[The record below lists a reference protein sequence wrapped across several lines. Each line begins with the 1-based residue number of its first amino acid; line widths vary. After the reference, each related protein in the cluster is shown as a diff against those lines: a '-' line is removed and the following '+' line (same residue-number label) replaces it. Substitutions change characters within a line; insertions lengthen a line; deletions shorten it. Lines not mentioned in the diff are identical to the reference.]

1 SSTVGWVGYVWFQP
15 LPPFSFSPPW
25 SLLMMGSS
33 HAATGLAVGGVV
45 LAGLS
50 WAGAPIGFADVVF
63 GGMVCAGAALLPD
76 LDHPTSTAT
85 LSQGPVSAAASRGVR
100 ALSSRVWRATRTPWD
115 RGGRD
120 GDGVHR
126 HLSHTVPA
134 AAVCGAVVAVAGLWW
149 PALAL
154 VVWVVFSLAV
164 RGLAACWRGRR
175 LGGAE
180 ASGAAL
186 LVTIGVFGLGVGWLV
201 ATGVVGVVVVVRVI
215 GVALTVAGVP
225 RAWPVRVRGAR
236 GRMVGAPLRF
246 RTGRER
252 LVVEV
257 IRWGAL
263 GATTVWVLV
272 GLL

>member
-1 SSTVGWVGYVWFQP
+1 
-15 LPPFSFSPPW
+15 
-25 SLLMMGSS
+25 MMGSS

-50 WAGAPIGFADVVF
+50 WAGAPVGFADVVF

-100 ALSSRVWRATRTPWD
+100 ALSSVVWRATRTPWD

-134 AAVCGAVVAVAGLWW
+134 AVVCGAVVAVAGLWW

-175 LGGAE
+175 LGWAE

-186 LVTIGVFGLGVGWLV
+186 LLTIGVFGFGVGPLV
-201 ATGVVGVVVVVRVI
+201 VAGMVALGVVVHVL
-215 GVALTVAGVP
+215 GDALTVAGVP
-225 RAWPVRVRGAR
+225 LAWPLRVRGAR
-236 GRMVGAPLRF
+236 WRMVGAPLRF
-246 RTGRER
+246 RTGRES
-252 LVVEV
+252 VPEYV
-257 IRWGAL
+257 IRWVAL
-263 GATTVWVLV
+263 GATPVWVLV

>member
-1 SSTVGWVGYVWFQP
+1 
-15 LPPFSFSPPW
+15 
-25 SLLMMGSS
+25 MGSS
-33 HAATGLAVGGVV
+33 HAATGVAAGAAV

-50 WAGAPIGFADVVF
+50 WAGAPIGFADVAF

-100 ALSSRVWRATRTPWD
+100 ALSSVVWRATRTPQD

-120 GDGVHR
+120 ADGTHR

-134 AAVCGAVVAVAGLWW
+134 AVACGAAVAAAGLWW

-175 LGGAE
+175 LRWAE

-186 LVTIGVFGLGVGWLV
+186 LLTIGVFGFGVGPLV
-201 ATGVVGVVVVVRVI
+201 VAGMVALGMVVHVLGD
-215 GVALTVAGVP
+215 ALTVAGVP
-225 RAWPVRVRGAR
+225 LAWPLRVRGAR
-236 GRMVGAPLRF
+236 WRMVGAPLRF
-246 RTGRER
+246 RTGRESPAE
-252 LVVEV
+252 EV

-263 GATTVWVLV
+263 GTTPAWLLV

>member
-1 SSTVGWVGYVWFQP
+1 
-15 LPPFSFSPPW
+15 
-25 SLLMMGSS
+25 MMGSS

-50 WAGAPIGFADVVF
+50 WAGAPVGFADVVF
-63 GGMVCAGAALLPD
+63 GGMLCAGAALLPD

-134 AAVCGAVVAVAGLWW
+134 AVACGAVVAVAGLWIV
-149 PALAL
+149 AYAV
-154 VVWVVFSLAV
+154 VVWVVCSLAV

-175 LGGAE
+175 LGWAE
-180 ASGAAL
+180 ASGGAL
-186 LVTIGVFGLGVGWLV
+186 LLTVGTLGFGVGPLV
-201 ATGVVGVVVVVRVI
+201 VAGMVVLGMVVHVL
-215 GVALTVAGVP
+215 GDALTVAGVP
-225 RAWPVRVRGAR
+225 LAWPLRVRGAR
-236 GRMVGAPLRF
+236 WRMVGAPLRF
-246 RTGRER
+246 RTGRES
-252 LVVEV
+252 VPEYV
-257 IRWGAL
+257 IRWVAL
-263 GATTVWVLV
+263 GATPVWVLV

>member
-1 SSTVGWVGYVWFQP
+1 
-15 LPPFSFSPPW
+15 
-25 SLLMMGSS
+25 
-33 HAATGLAVGGVV
+33 
-45 LAGLS
+45 
-50 WAGAPIGFADVVF
+50 VVF

-100 ALSSRVWRATRTPWD
+100 ALSSVVWRATRTPWD

-134 AAVCGAVVAVAGLWW
+134 AAVCGAVVAAAGLWW

-175 LGGAE
+175 LGWAE

-186 LVTIGVFGLGVGWLV
+186 LLTVGGLGSGVGTCV
-201 ATGVVGVVVVVRVI
+201 VEGVVAVVVGEHVR
-215 GVALTVAGVP
+215 GDALKVAGVP
-225 RAWPVRVRGAR
+225 LAWQLRVRGAR
-236 GRMVGAPLRF
+236 WRMVGAPIRF
-246 RTGRER
+246 RTGRESP
-252 LVVEV
+252 VEEV

-263 GATTVWVLV
+263 GATPVWVLV
-272 GLL
+272 